1 MNDASTQDSN
11 ELLTHPNDPITDEYV
26 ILKKEPVLYEWKIE
40 VQQYQRWLASVV
52 IGGGFLLLWIWISFK
67 DDAWFISPSSAFLFL
82 GVVSVFSG
90 RYLAL
95 PNQLF
100 HYSLTHKGV
109 YYTRQDKIP
118 DNFYLVINMLG
129 WLLVLVSLV
138 AVAVIGPL
146 ALVGAGG
153 GAFMAMGMT
162 KMRAKVSHLGAY
174 FTARGGELYLYR
186 KGYALKVFGASND
199 VWNVV
204 VLHCLPD
211 NFDQVYK
218 YVKSRVPDYEEKEVL
233 TRKEFGY

>member
-11 ELLTHPNDPITDEYV
+11 ELLTHPNDPITDEYM

-67 DDAWFISPSSAFLFL
+67 DGAWFISPSSAFLFL

-174 FTARGGELYLYR
+174 FTAGGGEIYLYR

-204 VLHCLPD
+204 VLHCPPD